1 MTLDAPQSAFRYR
14 AFISY
19 SHRDKVWADWL
30 HKALETYAIPSRLV
44 GQTTAAGVIPRRLA
58 PIFRDR
64 DELASAT
71 DLGGKVNGALAQS
84 ANLIVICSP
93 RSATSRWV
101 QDEVLAYKRLGRS
114 EHIFCLIVDGEPNAS
129 DLPGREA
136 EECFAHALR
145 YRLGSDNALSH
156 QRTEPIAAD
165 ARPGQDGKSN
175 AKLKLIAGLLDVG
188 FDQLKQRELQ
198 RRNRRLAAV
207 AALAVAVMAV
217 TTTLAIMALI
227 ARHAAVVASQAA
239 VRRQKQAEGLV
250 GFMLGDLNDKLAQ
263 VSRLDIMEAVDD
275 KAMAYFESLP
285 TTDVTDEALALR
297 VTALQKIGAVHQNQG
312 KLDKALESYRA
323 ASRLAAELLQHAPAD
338 LTRQADYA
346 NSLSWIGMVYW
357 LQGNLEPAAQNFRA
371 AGDLLGKAVTQS
383 PSNTK
388 LVDQLSSALINTG
401 RILEARGNFSAAS
414 PYFETARDHYARLRK
429 REPANPQWQ
438 LELAYAYND
447 LGKMALEQGHIDD
460 AISAYRADQH
470 LKTNLAV
477 ADPNN
482 HDAQEGLLVS
492 HAILGRTL
500 ALCGQM
506 QAAVHFTELA
516 VASARVLTAFDRTNT
531 SWQDYVALYSQQLG
545 GLMRQQ
551 GQLATAAATDDD
563 AVHALSAMAAKDPTN
578 ASLRQDLAQS
588 QLEQA
593 RVQLARNEIDA
604 AATSVRAVQAA
615 LEKLRQGNASDRSL
629 ILLATQA
636 YLVSGQVADGRDDA
650 AAAMRFWTQARDTI
664 LPATNSG
671 ADPNFLAVYAE
682 ALVRLD
688 DVSAAEPLI
697 ARLNAMGYRT
707 PDFVALAMAR
717 KLAYPANPEFSR
729 RLVQVMQSDAALPPT
744 QTTAASTLSA
754 SPGKAAADD
763 HRPGKN

>member
-101 QDEVLAYKRLGRS
+101 QEEVLAYKQLGRS

-239 VRRQKQAEGLV
+239 VRRQKQAESLV
-250 GFMLGDLNDKLAQ
+250 NFMLGDLNDKLAQ
-263 VSRLDIMEAVDD
+263 VSRLDILESVDD
-275 KAMAYFESLP
+275 HAMRYFQSLP
-285 TTDVTDEALALR
+285 TTDVTDEALAQR
-297 VTALQKIGAVHQNQG
+297 A
-312 KLDKALESYRA
+312 KALEKIGSVRMDQGHLPAAMASYQAALKLAAKLAEAAPTDTSRQITYAEIWAFIGMTHWTQGQLDDAQRSFESAQHILQRSEQDA
-323 ASRLAAELLQHAPAD
+323 ASSAPLKLQ
-338 LTRQADYA
+338 LTMID
-346 NSLSWIGMVYW
+346 NNIGHV
-357 LQGNLEPAAQNFRA
+357 
-371 AGDLLGKAVTQS
+371 
-383 PSNTK
+383 
-388 LVDQLSSALINTG
+388 
-401 RILEARGNFSAAS
+401 LEARGRFDEAALQYQS
-414 PYFETARDHYARLRK
+414 MLLLCQTMLAAQPGNSEWTARLGIAHNNLGKLALQRGDLATAIAQYSADDRI
-429 REPANPQWQ
+429 ES
-438 LELAYAYND
+438 ELAARDPKNND
-447 LGKMALEQGHIDD
+447 Q
-460 AISAYRADQH
+460 
-470 LKTNLAV
+470 
-477 ADPNN
+477 
-482 HDAQEGLLVS
+482 QESMLIV

-500 ALCGQM
+500 ALAGDIESGARDLQQAVEIAARLKAVDPSNTSFQEDFAHCASQLSRLQRLSNDLPAANKSITQSLATYAALTKQDPTNNQWQREFAEAQIEQSEQWRTAGRADLARKLLQSALQILDPQLAGQPDDR
-506 QAAVHFTELA
+506 VITLA
-516 VASARVLTAFDRTNT
+516 VVRAKVSL
-531 SWQDYVALYSQQLG
+531 
-545 GLMRQQ
+545 
-551 GQLATAAATDDD
+551 AAATDDQQV
-563 AVHALSAMAAKDPTN
+563 ARQLRAGAMSTMLSTKSGKDDPR
-578 ASLRQDLAQS
+578 LL
-588 QLEQA
+588 
-593 RVQLARNEIDA
+593 
-604 AATSVRAVQAA
+604 A
-615 LEKLRQGNASDRSL
+615 LEVET
-629 ILLATQA
+629 LLALDRKT
-636 YLVSGQVADGRDDA
+636 DA
-650 AAAMRFWTQARDTI
+650 RSSIQKLWNT
-664 LPATNSG
+664 
-671 ADPNFLAVYAE
+671 
-682 ALVRLD
+682 
-688 DVSAAEPLI
+688 
-697 ARLNAMGYRT
+697 GYRDQEFVT
-707 PDFVALAMAR
+707 LLQRKRIDFPLNETFQQ
-717 KLAYPANPEFSR
+717 KL
-729 RLVQVMQSDAALPPT
+729 
-744 QTTAASTLSA
+744 TATI
-754 SPGKAAADD
+754 GD
-763 HRPGKN
+763 HNSH